1 MPSSNKK
8 HRHHSDCKKERRDI
22 TKGITG
28 PTGRR
33 GKTGYDGVTGPT
45 GQTGPTG
52 SQGFIGLT
60 GATGQQGINGVTGPT
75 GEIGSTGPTG
85 PQGFIGLTGP
95 TGQIGPTGLQGFIGV
110 TGATGSIGETG
121 PTGTIGETGPTGTI
135 GETGPTGPTGTIGE
149 TGPTGPTGT
158 IGEIGSTGPTGPTGT
173 GNNIGYAEYIH
184 TTQTPNNSISP
195 GTAFTIYTEVYNSI
209 PSTIVASPG
218 AGGTVFTLGN
228 GTYIIDYETSLSAA
242 GSLAI
247 YTGPTA
253 SALTIDTN
261 TISGSFRSNTWI
273 HGRAIETVSSSLV
286 IAISSVDGDA
296 QVATAGNST
305 SYMIRIVILKL
316 A

>member
-8 HRHHSDCKKERRDI
+8 HRHHRDCKKDSRRDFN
-22 TKGITG
+22 KGITG
-28 PTGRR
+28 PTGPTGDR
-33 GKTGYDGVTGPT
+33 GKTGYEGVTGPT
-45 GQTGPTG
+45 GQ
-52 SQGFIGLT
+52 QGTL
-60 GATGQQGINGVTGPT
+60 GVTGPT
-75 GEIGSTGPTG
+75 GQQGSLGVTGPTGQQGTLGVTGPTGQQGSLGVTGPTGQQGNLGVTGPTGQQGTLGVTGPTGQQGTLGVTGPTGQQGTLGVTGPTG
-85 PQGFIGLTGP
+85 PR
-95 TGQIGPTGLQGFIGV
+95 
-110 TGATGSIGETG
+110 GESEDG
-121 PTGTIGETGPTGTI
+121 GK
-135 GETGPTGPTGTIGE
+135 
-149 TGPTGPTGT
+149 
-158 IGEIGSTGPTGPTGT
+158 TGPTGPTGT
-173 GNNIGYAEYIH
+173 GGLIGYAEYIH
-184 TTQTPNNSISP
+184 TTETPNNSISP

-218 AGGTVFTLGN
+218 AGGTIFTLAR

-273 HGRAIETVSSSLV
+273 HGRAIETVLYSLV

-296 QVATAGNST
+296 DVATAGNST
-305 SYMIRIVILKL
+305 SYMIRIIILKI